1 MLTKLEII
9 ANGQHSLTLPA
20 EDLPI
25 TLLRNDFDL
34 LTNNIAQ
41 MRPLA
46 VTDTFEV
53 PLRENRRIF
62 EELKGQAITVDI
74 KYNDI
79 VLITGRMIEYSVDE
93 QQEKVLI
100 TVTSSFK
107 DVVDFMGNSI
117 LYLDVIDL
125 SRWNYIV
132 PETFDKSQ
140 SNELLKFGR
149 YNPMDSDTGRIEY
162 TPQNVADYCKPSI
175 NKLAFFKEVFRLAG
189 WTANFDNWTAT
200 QKAECLLPTVPY
212 TCSSWGFDLK
222 GSYTIPASGS
232 LKIPIVESKVMWNI
246 VSDIL
251 GTPTAGAEIVGGNS
265 IQVRQPNRLMSFKMK
280 AQYSTT
286 ETFSIAIMDGTRE
299 MSWMQSLGD
308 DTINY
313 VSDNTN
319 LQDGL
324 DPLSLVL
331 SNPNPYEITI
341 DFTRFDFYNLFSIY
355 ETNQDDYLPPVG
367 YMFPV
372 ADNFPKITVLEMY
385 REFLARY
392 QMAQKTADDIQEARY
407 YFINDIFE
415 QTFERV
421 DTKPY
426 QFWYGY
432 TTLSDKITG
441 LARINAIRYKG
452 DLKRQCFFKV
462 DIPSLPASAV
472 YFESIFA
479 HAEME
484 RDWGAVQMPALQYKV
499 KTVDNISYEYL
510 EWKDITPMSAVYDE
524 TTGAMTFED
533 IQMTK
538 IVAKYWNN
546 IMTYLSGYDGYNPV
560 VFKLKLRLFYYEYKD
575 RFSQD
580 KLFYYDTNSL
590 LLGGTYD
597 AINQIFEG
605 TFLSVR

>member
-9 ANGQHSLTLPA
+9 ANGRYSLTLPA
-20 EDLPI
+20 QDLPI
-25 TLLRNDFDL
+25 SLLRNDFDL

-46 VTDTFEV
+46 VTDTFEI
-53 PLRENRRIF
+53 PLRENRKIF
-62 EELKGQAITVDI
+62 EELKGEEITVDI

-79 VLITGRMIEYSVDE
+79 ILITGRMIEYSVDE
-93 QQEKVLI
+93 QREVVLI

-132 PETFDKSQ
+132 PETFDKSR
-140 SNELLKFGR
+140 SNELLKFGH
-149 YNPMDSDTGRIEY
+149 YNPMDSDTGRIEF
-162 TPQNVADYCKPSI
+162 TPQNVSDYCKPSL
-175 NKLAFFKEVFRLAG
+175 NKLAFFREVFRLAG
-189 WTANFDNWTAT
+189 WSANFDDWTPT
-200 QKAECLLPTVPY
+200 QKAECLMPTVPY
-212 TCSSWGFDLK
+212 TCSSWGFDLR
-222 GSYTIPASGS
+222 GTYTIPAGGS
-232 LKIPIVESKVMWNI
+232 VKVPIAANQAMWNI
-246 VSDIL
+246 ISDVL
-251 GTPTAGAEIVGGNS
+251 GAPTPGAEIVAGNS
-265 IQVRQPNRLMSFKMK
+265 LQVRQPNRLMSFKFK
-280 AQYSTT
+280 AQYATK
-286 ETFSIAIMDGTRE
+286 ETFSIALMDGARE
-299 MSWMQSLGD
+299 MAWVQSLGD
-308 DTINY
+308 DTISY

-319 LQDGL
+319 LADGL

-341 DFTRFDFYNLFSIY
+341 DFSRLDFYNLFSIY
-355 ETNQDDYLPPVG
+355 ETNQDEFLPPAG

-372 ADNFPKITVLEMY
+372 ADNFPKLTALEMY

-392 QMAQKTADDIQEARY
+392 QMAQRTEDDLQEARY
-407 YFINDIFE
+407 YFINDVFE
-415 QTFERV
+415 KTFDRV

-426 QFWYGY
+426 QFWQGY
-432 TTLSDKITG
+432 TSLSDKIAG

-452 DLKRQCFFKV
+452 DTKRQRFFRV
-462 DIPSLPASAV
+462 DIPSLPASGI
-472 YFESIFA
+472 YFESLFA
-479 HAEME
+479 HGETE

-499 KTVDNISYEYL
+499 KTVDNVPYEYL
-510 EWKDITPMSAVYDE
+510 EWKDITPMSAVYNE
-524 TTGAMTFED
+524 ATGAMTFD
-533 IQMTK
+533 DLQMTK

-546 IMTYLSGYDGYNPV
+546 IVTYLSSYDGYNPV
-560 VFKLKLRLFYYEYKD
+560 VFKLKLRLFYYEYKTK
-575 RFSQD
+575 FSQD
-580 KLFYYDTNSL
+580 NLFYYDTNSI